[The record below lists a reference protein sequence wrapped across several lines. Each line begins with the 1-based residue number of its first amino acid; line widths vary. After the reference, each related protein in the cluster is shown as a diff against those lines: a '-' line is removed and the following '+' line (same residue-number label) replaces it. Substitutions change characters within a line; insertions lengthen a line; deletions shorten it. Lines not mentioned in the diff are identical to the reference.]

1 MPRTDNRNLPDG
13 RQRWP
18 PKADEAVRADSS
30 AIVKTNKPLQ
40 QATDSVAVGCGT
52 CRFIFYHSAQPSHV
66 VLLTTLGWTLFRHI
80 LDMDSTTLP
89 DTLNLSRLCQNYEN
103 LINFFSK

>member
-18 PKADEAVRADSS
+18 PNADEAVRADSS

-40 QATDSVAVGCGT
+40 QATDSV
-52 CRFIFYHSAQPSHV
+52 
-66 VLLTTLGWTLFRHI
+66 
-80 LDMDSTTLP
+80 
-89 DTLNLSRLCQNYEN
+89 
-103 LINFFSK
+103 